1 MEIEIETILMA
12 NGDSRKPRTFVL
24 SQHAASRMEKRRLSI
39 SEIMSTLR
47 YGSKRAIDR
56 DCWEYKFAG
65 VIAIV
70 NKEDNAVLTVYPEP
84 GFGIDLNK
92 VEITPEMELEH
103 KRSCSL
109 LRIYK
114 NKWTSH
120 NVAVIDQSGSMRKMD
135 IDEAITR
142 SDLVWLCL
150 AVDIVYNGI
159 KSGERKSTDVLSII
173 VMKDDAEIIIDRQP
187 FDWILYNKLI
197 DIMNTKKPS
206 TGGRFI
212 PALDVAQELLFF
224 NRSKNCALSLLFL
237 SDGKPS
243 DQFKSGKLSNTHI
256 QGRHFE
262 AMKKHIGPRIEE
274 LASLL
279 GKRLNICFFPI
290 GPEQERSSSEFGVME
305 YMADQAR
312 AYECP
317 VICEPAS
324 LHAKALTAAL
334 RKMST
339 TTTNTMTTISE
350 LPANCTIR
358 NFVKMRQDHVGSPM
372 VSETWETC
380 RKRRIVRFEYRK
392 DKGFVRCSKH
402 LFHPTAIGLAWE
414 KRWFGE
420 GKERIAKELRELGP
434 DGLRFVGPPMVLKAS
449 ITISKDINVDSKDF
463 HKGFCKTQIKAE
475 VFAKRFNDAAAS
487 LPVPVP
493 RIEFLPCWVY
503 DIEQSFFLVEPQ
515 LDVLSYKKFN
525 DNNGGVYSTPSQS
538 TLAAKNV
545 AFARSLGTRGDRGE
559 FAPILDTLA
568 EESDDEE
575 CSETHEGTEVGEVP
589 GRVSPRFSLE
599 EEIAASDVMQAFSCF
614 SYWLSSRKFLVCD
627 LQGTFT
633 DGECP
638 LYQLTDPVIHTG
650 GEYLAYLKDKY
661 GNAPRYGRTDS
672 GQKGV
677 DAFFATHKCS
687 KLCRMLQSRR
697 IRSNHY
703 NSSIPEYLS
712 RVLDD

>member
-1 MEIEIETILMA
+1 MA
-12 NGDSRKPRTFVL
+12 NGDSRKPRKYVL
-24 SQHAASRMEKRRLSI
+24 SKHAASRREKRRLSM

-47 YGSKRAIDR
+47 YGSKRAIDT
-56 DCWEYKFAG
+56 DCWEYTFAG
-65 VIAIV
+65 VIVIA
-70 NKEDNAVLTVYPEP
+70 NKEENVVLTVYPEP

-92 VEITPEMELEH
+92 VEITPEMKVEH
-103 KRSCSL
+103 KRSCSF
-109 LRIYK
+109 LRTHK

-159 KSGERKSTDVLSII
+159 KSGEKKSTDVLSII
-173 VMKDDAEIIIDRQP
+173 VMKDHAEIIIDRQP

-206 TGGRFI
+206 TGGKFI

-279 GKRLNICFFPI
+279 GKRLNICFLPI
-290 GPEQERSSSEFGVME
+290 GPEHSSEFGIME

-324 LHAKALTAAL
+324 LHAKALTTAL

-339 TTTNTMTTISE
+339 TTTNTMTTIAE

-358 NFVKMRQDHVGSPM
+358 DFVKMRQDHVGSPM

-380 RKRRIVRFEYRK
+380 SKRQIVRFEYKK

-402 LFHPTAIGLAWE
+402 LFHATAIGLAWE
-414 KRWFGE
+414 TRWFGE
-420 GKERIAKELRELGP
+420 GKERIAKEFRELGP
-434 DGLRFVGPPMVLKAS
+434 DGYMFVGPPMVLKAS
-449 ITISKDINVDSKDF
+449 ITISKEINVDSKDF

-475 VFAKRFNDAAAS
+475 EFAKRFNDAAAS
-487 LPVPVP
+487 LPVPIP

-503 DIEQSFFLVEPQ
+503 GIDQRFFLVEPQ
-515 LDVLSYKKFN
+515 LDVLNYKKFN

-538 TLAAKNV
+538 TPTAKNV
-545 AFARSLGTRGDRGE
+545 ARGDRGK
-559 FAPILDTLA
+559 FTPNLDTLA

-575 CSETHEGTEVGEVP
+575 CSETSEVGEVP
-589 GRVSPRFSLE
+589 ERVSPRFSLE

-638 LYQLTDPVIHTG
+638 IYRLTDPVIHTG
-650 GEYLAYLKDKY
+650 GEHLAYLKEKY
-661 GNAPRYGRTDS
+661 GNAPRFGRTDS

-687 KLCRMLQSRR
+687 KLCRMLRSRR
-697 IRSNHY
+697 VRSNHFK
-703 NSSIPEYLS
+703 SSIPKYLS
-712 RVLDD
+712 RVLED